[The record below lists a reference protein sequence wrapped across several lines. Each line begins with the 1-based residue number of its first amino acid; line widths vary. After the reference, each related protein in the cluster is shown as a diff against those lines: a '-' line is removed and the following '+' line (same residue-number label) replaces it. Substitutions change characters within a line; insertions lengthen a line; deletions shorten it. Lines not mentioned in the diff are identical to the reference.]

1 LKISEV
7 ELNLSV
13 ETSGHEHTLEVLKAL
28 KQAGLKPR
36 IIEARED

>member
-13 ETSGHEHTLEVLKAL
+13 ETSGHAHTLEVLKAL
-28 KQAGLKPR
+28 EDAGLKPR
-36 IIEARED
+36 LMEARED